1 MRRLLFAIPI
11 VSLLVACGGA
21 SPEATVTGFFEAMKA
36 GDGAKAVTYLS
47 QASIDEM
54 GAGLEEIKADTT
66 GMSAAM
72 LPMMGINVTPEE
84 LQAMSATDFVA
95 ALFSSQMMKDMLGTA
110 EIQVLGSE
118 INGDNAIV
126 RASMTM
132 NGETQEDELEL
143 VREGGAWKLNLDEFG
158 M

>member
-1 MRRLLFAIPI
+1 
-11 VSLLVACGGA
+11 
-21 SPEATVTGFFEAMKA
+21 
-36 GDGAKAVTYLS
+36 
-47 QASIDEM
+47 
-54 GAGLEEIKADTT
+54 
-66 GMSAAM
+66 
-72 LPMMGINVTPEE
+72 
-84 LQAMSATDFVA
+84 MSATDFVA

-110 EIQVLGSE
+110 EIQILGTE

-143 VREGGAWKLNLDEFG
+143 VREGGAWKLDMGEFG